1 MGSEDT
7 FLIPA
12 WHFSPGTAG
21 LTSAKRSPA
30 PGSFWKIDQA
40 WVLKRLFKKV
50 REEVV
55 AIHVSCPP
63 PWLTNQ
69 RKGMGRQVYS
79 QHAKCPT
86 LGPRWRPQERL
97 HLGSSSRLRVPQSY
111 SQGCHPHWPSA
122 KANNQTTST
131 PSSPTAVIL
140 SPPGAP
146 AQQSWNPSWSQQDH
160 PIGPFW
166 QDHQQ
171 MWWAWEELCWFLFA
185 VEIWSV
191 LKEISS
197 PHTHTQPA
205 TFCMGQ
211 WGLEAALTERR
222 DVWCQAVFQ

>member
-1 MGSEDT
+1 MCPVHPRSPTREREDRFILSMQNVLLWGQDGDHRRDSTGAAARGSE
-7 FLIPA
+7 F
-12 WHFSPGTAG
+12 
-21 LTSAKRSPA
+21 
-30 PGSFWKIDQA
+30 
-40 WVLKRLFKKV
+40 
-50 REEVV
+50 
-55 AIHVSCPP
+55 
-63 PWLTNQ
+63 
-69 RKGMGRQVYS
+69 
-79 QHAKCPT
+79 
-86 LGPRWRPQERL
+86 
-97 HLGSSSRLRVPQSY
+97 LRVTLRAAN
-111 SQGCHPHWPSA
+111 PHWPSA

-131 PSSPTAVIL
+131 PSSPTAVVL

-146 AQQSWNPSWSQQDH
+146 AQQSWNPSWSQQDR